1 MSTLEEAKLLYE
13 NLQVKMKR
21 MDNLEENLKK
31 EIGTLTEKLGT
42 MKKEIGEKFEKIEVE
57 KEYYRNEQ
65 KKYNDMIKYLD
76 KVKNSFSKLLTPLVL
91 KSSAKQT
98 QLEDLE
104 YFKKL
109 RELEKKMQENDNYI
123 HGISNY
129 IESKSSEADYSQ
141 ITKECLDI
149 QNEINQELIKNTLSV
164 KI

>member
-31 EIGTLTEKLGT
+31 EILSISEKLNL
-42 MKKEIGEKFEKIEVE
+42 MKKDISEKFEKIEVE
-57 KEYYRNEQ
+57 KENYRNEQ
-65 KKYNDMIKYLD
+65 KKYSEMIKYLE
-76 KVKNSFSKLLTPLVL
+76 KVKNSYNKLLTPLIL
-91 KSSAKQT
+91 KSSAKSS

-109 RELEKKMQENDNYI
+109 RDLEKKMQENDNHI
-123 HGISNY
+123 QAISNY
-129 IESKSSEADYSQ
+129 IESKSSEADMTH
-141 ITKECLDI
+141 ITKECLDY
-149 QNEINQELIKNTLSV
+149 QNEINQELIKKTLSV